1 MPRPRIYEEIDR
13 ELKLEELVK
22 MACDLFGPSYDD
34 REDDMLSRRSIREVG
49 RIMHLSEA
57 KVKRLLIEGGWYS
70 TKETRAVRKL
80 MRSGKTDEEIAEEL
94 GITVHKVR
102 VLKPYKDSRIYGIGT
117 VSAQKT
123 RECRRRKN
131 KDASPVVMYYISHY
145 SL

>member
-57 KVKRLLIEGGWYS
+57 KVKSVSNLSIFEHFCHPIFDHRSIKKAAEA
-70 TKETRAVRKL
+70 AVFN
-80 MRSGKTDEEIAEEL
+80 I
-94 GITVHKVR
+94 
-102 VLKPYKDSRIYGIGT
+102 
-117 VSAQKT
+117 
-123 RECRRRKN
+123 
-131 KDASPVVMYYISHY
+131 
-145 SL
+145 